1 MNAEDVKIL
10 IGIPALAEMK
20 TETTVSL
27 ITATSRLNYRAILH
41 VQKSC
46 YVHDA
51 RNKIV
56 DTAIEKKCTHVMFI
70 DSDMSFPGDAMNTLV
85 ERDLDIVG
93 GLYYRRQPPHSPT
106 LNILEEGKLV
116 NPTEFPTDKLFKVWG
131 IATGFLLI
139 KVSVFEKIPNP
150 WFFFSKFNG
159 NDIGEDYHFCKLAHE
174 AGFDVWCD
182 PTFELGHIGEY
193 CYDRKDFDIYAS
205 ERKKNK
211 EDLFDGAL

>member
-10 IGIPALAEMK
+10 IGIPSLSEIK
-20 TETTVSL
+20 TETTISL
-27 ITATSRLNYRAILH
+27 VTAISHLNYRALLH

-56 DTAIEKKCTHVMFI
+56 ETALERKFTHVMFI

-93 GLYYRRQPPHSPT
+93 GLYYRRQPPHWPT
-106 LNILEEGKLV
+106 LNILDDGKLKT
-116 NPTEFPTDKLFKVWG
+116 PTEFPLDRLFEVWG

-139 KVSVFEKIPNP
+139 KTSVFEKIKPP
-150 WFFFSKFNG
+150 YFFFSKFNG
-159 NDIGEDYHFCKLAHE
+159 KDIGEDYHFCKLAHE
-174 AGFDVWCD
+174 SGFKVWCD
-182 PTFELGHIGEY
+182 PTFPLGHIGEY
-193 CYDRKDFDIYAS
+193 CFDQKDFDAYNA
-205 ERKKNK
+205 EREKNN
-211 EDLFDGAL
+211 EDTFEGEL